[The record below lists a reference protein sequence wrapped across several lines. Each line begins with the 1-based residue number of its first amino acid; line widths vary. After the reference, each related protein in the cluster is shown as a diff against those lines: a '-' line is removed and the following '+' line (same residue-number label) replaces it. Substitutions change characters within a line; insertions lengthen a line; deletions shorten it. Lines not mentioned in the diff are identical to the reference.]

1 MKTIVSYSVMGILLF
16 IGGCGIPRQPAA
28 AQTVL
33 LLTDTP
39 DTQPSVALAEC
50 LRVRTVRAAAPF
62 TGAALLYRTGER
74 TYEKDYYNSF
84 AAAPDKQLNALLAAR
99 LKAAGITICP
109 DGIRGDRRLTLEPHL
124 EGLYADFTQPTS
136 PFATAKMRFVLTA
149 YDNSCRCGSIV
160 FDRTFEATAS
170 LPTKPT
176 AEAVVAA
183 MSAAVGDVLRQGVEQ
198 LGKE

>member
-1 MKTIVSYSVMGILLF
+1 MKTIAIGSVMGLLLY
-16 IGGCGIPRQPAA
+16 IGGCGVPRQPAA

-33 LLTDTP
+33 LLTDNP
-39 DTQPSVALAEC
+39 DTQPSVALSEC

-74 TYEKDYYNSF
+74 TYEKDYYNGF
-84 AAAPDKQLNALLAAR
+84 AAAPDKQVNTLLAAR
-99 LKAAGITICP
+99 LNAAGVTICP

-124 EGLYADFTQPTS
+124 EALYADLTAPTA
-136 PFATAKMRFVLTA
+136 PFAVAKMRFVLTA
-149 YDNSCRCGSIV
+149 YDGSCRCGSIV

-170 LPTKPT
+170 LPAKPT

-183 MSAAVGDVLRQGVEQ
+183 MSAAVGDVLEQGVEQ
-198 LGKE
+198 IGK